1 MNYHRL
7 KIVVFALLFGGTV
20 FAASAENLLLAHTL
34 PNGLPDGRRAPEG
47 ATVAVRDGKLN
58 VDFTK
63 PGSLQ
68 YSVYITPDHRRL
80 LLSGELAGENLVP
93 GQEGW
98 QNGRIAMRFLDSAG
112 KQAGAWPAVFAVS
125 GNGTQKCSRV
135 YNVPA
140 GAVLL
145 LVEPAHFGVSGKAVF
160 RNLMLE
166 EAPRNLLLS
175 PNPNGIPGEGFDKG
189 AVRATVQDGELC
201 ITINGTGN
209 CRLSIP
215 VAPEWKSLKFTMQWK
230 LTDVKPGDADWKNA
244 RVAMRFYGPK
254 GGVGDWPAIFAGTG
268 TTGWIECSRVYEIPE
283 GATSLAFEPANFGS
297 SGKVEF
303 KKLTLELDEMK

>member
-47 ATVAVRDGKLN
+47 ATVAVSDGKLN

-140 GAVLL
+140 
-145 LVEPAHFGVSGKAVF
+145 
-160 RNLMLE
+160 
-166 EAPRNLLLS
+166 
-175 PNPNGIPGEGFDKG
+175 
-189 AVRATVQDGELC
+189 
-201 ITINGTGN
+201 
-209 CRLSIP
+209 
-215 VAPEWKSLKFTMQWK
+215 
-230 LTDVKPGDADWKNA
+230 
-244 RVAMRFYGPK
+244 
-254 GGVGDWPAIFAGTG
+254 AG
-268 TTGWIECSRVYEIPE
+268 
-283 GATSLAFEPANFGS
+283 
-297 SGKVEF
+297 
-303 KKLTLELDEMK
+303 

>member
-140 GAVLL
+140 GAALL

-166 EAPRNLLLS
+166 EAATES
-175 PNPNGIPGEGFDKG
+175 AAVAKSEWNPG
-189 AVRATVQDGELC
+189 R
-201 ITINGTGN
+201 
-209 CRLSIP
+209 
-215 VAPEWKSLKFTMQWK
+215 
-230 LTDVKPGDADWKNA
+230 
-244 RVAMRFYGPK
+244 
-254 GGVGDWPAIFAGTG
+254 GV
-268 TTGWIECSRVYEIPE
+268 
-283 GATSLAFEPANFGS
+283 
-297 SGKVEF
+297 
-303 KKLTLELDEMK
+303 

>member
-47 ATVAVRDGKLN
+47 ATVAVSDGKLN

-244 RVAMRFYGPK
+244 RVAHAFLRS
-254 GGVGDWPAIFAGTG
+254 
-268 TTGWIECSRVYEIPE
+268 ERRSR
-283 GATSLAFEPANFGS
+283 
-297 SGKVEF
+297 
-303 KKLTLELDEMK
+303 

>member
-98 QNGRIAMRFLDSAG
+98 QNGRIAHAFSRQRRETGRRLACRFRGFG
-112 KQAGAWPAVFAVS
+112 KRHAEVQPRLQRSGGGGPAS
-125 GNGTQKCSRV
+125 G
-135 YNVPA
+135 
-140 GAVLL
+140 
-145 LVEPAHFGVSGKAVF
+145 
-160 RNLMLE
+160 
-166 EAPRNLLLS
+166 
-175 PNPNGIPGEGFDKG
+175 
-189 AVRATVQDGELC
+189 
-201 ITINGTGN
+201 
-209 CRLSIP
+209 
-215 VAPEWKSLKFTMQWK
+215 
-230 LTDVKPGDADWKNA
+230 
-244 RVAMRFYGPK
+244 
-254 GGVGDWPAIFAGTG
+254 
-268 TTGWIECSRVYEIPE
+268 
-283 GATSLAFEPANFGS
+283 
-297 SGKVEF
+297 
-303 KKLTLELDEMK
+303 